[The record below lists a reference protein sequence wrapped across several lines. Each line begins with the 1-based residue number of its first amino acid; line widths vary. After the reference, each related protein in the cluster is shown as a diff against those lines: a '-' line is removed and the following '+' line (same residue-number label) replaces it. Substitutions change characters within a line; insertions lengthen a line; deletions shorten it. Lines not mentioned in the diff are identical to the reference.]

1 MAKCCQPLTVAH
13 VRHRARGL
21 PPVDAIAYALIYSAA
36 DRDVVAYDLPYA
48 LTVTVAYTIA
58 YALSNDAFFLITLAA
73 GDCANGGGPGSSA
86 EPCLTEWDGFIIRTS
101 ESIQNGAEFIDAQN
115 KISDEVKLQ
124 M

>member
-1 MAKCCQPLTVAH
+1 MSVNGQYISKGYEKD
-13 VRHRARGL
+13 AR
-21 PPVDAIAYALIYSAA
+21 S
-36 DRDVVAYDLPYA
+36 
-48 LTVTVAYTIA
+48 
-58 YALSNDAFFLITLAA
+58 
-73 GDCANGGGPGSSA
+73 GGGPGSSG